1 MDTEILIQKCQK
13 GDRRAEKIFYDKFVD
28 LLFAV
33 VRRYTANND
42 EAQNI
47 LLKAFLK
54 IFTALPDFMYINEAS
69 LVGWLKKIVIN
80 EALMEKRKEL
90 RTLFKVENI
99 DDVPLQAEV
108 MEAEPEDEELLEA
121 VNNLPDGYKTVF
133 LMFVVDGFSHRE
145 IAQALEIGE
154 STSRSQYF
162 KARKILQKQL
172 GNSYGRAF
180 GS

>member
-1 MDTEILIQKCQK
+1 
-13 GDRRAEKIFYDKFVD
+13 
-28 LLFAV
+28 
-33 VRRYTANND
+33 
-42 EAQNI
+42 
-47 LLKAFLK
+47 
-54 IFTALPDFMYINEAS
+54 
-69 LVGWLKKIVIN
+69 
-80 EALMEKRKEL
+80 MEKRKEL
-90 RTLFKVENI
+90 HTLFKVENI
-99 DDVPLQAEV
+99 DDVRLQAEA
-108 MEAEPEDEELLEA
+108 METEPEDEELLET

-133 LMFVVDGFSHRE
+133 LMFVVDGYSHKE